1 MFVYAAHSSRRRPG
15 ARSGGSRSW
24 PAWRNGCVADA
35 PQFTVLADGG
45 GMSRDER
52 MGICRGGARAILV
65 SSESPVSR
73 GHVHG
78 KENKIEP
85 AGGELVGGGALCPGL
100 ARFRDAEQR
109 KTCWRSLSRAL
120 AERAAAS
127 HLISSR
133 LASSTTLPSRSLVL
147 HLRRTATTSL
157 AVDTHVN
164 ADAHEIFSVE
174 PTVSYRIMI
183 WHSCWSMCFVN
194 TAGLARAVLPLRRA
208 AIHLASSIL
217 VGPL

>member
-73 GHVHG
+73 GHEYR
-78 KENKIEP
+78 KKNEIEP
-85 AGGELVGGGALCPGL
+85 AGEELAGGGALCPGWRGFAMQSSGKHAGAL
-100 ARFRDAEQR
+100 SVARSR
-109 KTCWRSLSRAL
+109 KEPPPAIS
-120 AERAAAS
+120 S
-127 HLISSR
+127 HLVLPHQPLSHPDHSCFTCEGQQLPAWLLIHMSMQMHMRSSLSSR
-133 LASSTTLPSRSLVL
+133 LC
-147 HLRRTATTSL
+147 H
-157 AVDTHVN
+157 
-164 ADAHEIFSVE
+164 I
-174 PTVSYRIMI
+174 VS
-183 WHSCWSMCFVN
+183 
-194 TAGLARAVLPLRRA
+194 
-208 AIHLASSIL
+208 
-217 VGPL
+217 